1 MKKIFT
7 LLASMALLT
16 GANAKTVPVS
26 VIGKPSRA
34 EAVTLAGKMRSLP
47 SLVKK
52 AKSAE
57 TGVNAEFI
65 LDKEKQQYVFTLI
78 AVESQSVEEGYYEP
92 DQLSETSFSFVLPEG
107 T

>member
-52 AKSAE
+52 SKIRRNRRKCGIYSRQGETAICLYSHSSRIPICRRRILRTGSA
-57 TGVNAEFI
+57 V
-65 LDKEKQQYVFTLI
+65 
-78 AVESQSVEEGYYEP
+78 
-92 DQLSETSFSFVLPEG
+92 
-107 T
+107 